1 LQSESSEDS
10 ETEAE
15 TDDSSDSFYHRN
27 NNDAQHSD
35 FVDMESAERK
45 LPVPSEDTNDGH
57 CKNNEDAVAAEDVA
71 GGVLPIDEELPHQ
84 EDASESNNVHS
95 GDGKKN
101 LCLVT
106 SSDSGVEITPE
117 TMAREIDLK

>member
-1 LQSESSEDS
+1 MQSESSEAS

-15 TDDSSDSFYHRN
+15 TDDSSDSFYHTRSN

-95 GDGKKN
+95 GDGTIFS
-101 LCLVT
+101 LF
-106 SSDSGVEITPE
+106 GYIF
-117 TMAREIDLK
+117 RFWR

>member
-1 LQSESSEDS
+1 MQSESSEDS

-15 TDDSSDSFYHRN
+15 TDDSSDSFYHSN
-27 NNDAQHSD
+27 NSDAQHSD

-95 GDGKKN
+95 GDGKIFS
-101 LCLVT
+101 CLVT
-106 SSDSGVEITPE
+106 FSDSGVEITPE

>member
-1 LQSESSEDS
+1 MQSESN
-10 ETEAE
+10 EA
-15 TDDSSDSFYHRN
+15 N

-35 FVDMESAERK
+35 FIDMESAERK